1 MLRAICSCILVAV
14 DVGAGSMGEGV
25 RSKGSVGVR
34 SKGSLGSMGSM
45 GSVGG
50 SVGSVG
56 VRSKGSVGVGMRHV

>member
-25 RSKGSVGVR
+25 RSKGSVG
-34 SKGSLGSMGSM
+34 SM

-56 VRSKGSVGVGMRHV
+56 VGMRHV